1 MNKWRGSTN
10 NTDNDFFLR
19 IQEKGNRFIFVDG
32 KTDKAKANE
41 QIRKSKFEKNHF
53 NPTSLH
59 IHIVK
64 QFSKY
69 G

>member
-10 NTDNDFFLR
+10 NTDNEFFLR

-32 KTDKAKANE
+32 KTDKEKANE
-41 QIRKSKFEKNHF
+41 QILKSKFEKNHF
-53 NPTSLH
+53 DATSLH

-64 QFSKY
+64 QFSKN